1 MAPRIQWVNLPSE
14 DTASLKRSRFAG
26 DGVDSED
33 HMGRDVF
40 IEAEFDTKDASA
52 VATLVI
58 VPGGDNAKKPVL
70 AADSSEKAGT
80 AKDGKVKFKVT
91 LSSAG
96 GDKFKFKIKDK
107 EGKEKEIPDEIET
120 RRMLYYQVIL
130 MKGMSATEAVL
141 CSHAEAE
148 FLNEGRKHFI
158 KLVKIASKG
167 EMNGLANYDESQQGQ
182 IPTQAKAS
190 YSDSKNPY
198 CFALILVNQLAASTS
213 ETVLSA
219 AEVEITDATATV
231 ELKAANPLWLDLDA
245 AGTPEANWFLE
256 GNFQP
261 TDAKLPAVKIE
272 AADVSPKGAAGTST
286 LVVKTDKIAKGTK
299 GKFKVKL
306 KTVDRFRTGL
316 SLGSNFIC
324 VATRAYWKA
333 RDDNE
338 MKSTLV
344 HEAGHK
350 LGMVPGTQSTY
361 YSNRGGHCN
370 HNTNKCVMYG
380 IIHSTRDNV
389 FCTVCSESVRGL
401 NLDARTLPGFTPP

>member
-14 DTASLKRSRFAG
+14 DTADVKRASFVG
-26 DGVDSED
+26 DGVASAD

-40 IEAEFDTKDASA
+40 IEAEFDSKEANA

-58 VPGGDNAKKPVL
+58 VPDGGNAAAPVM
-70 AADSSEKAGT
+70 AADKAEKAGT
-80 AKDGKVKFKVT
+80 AKDGKVKFKIT

-107 EGKEKEIPDEIET
+107 DGKEKEIPDEIET
-120 RRMLYYQVIL
+120 KRMLYYQVIL

-141 CSHAEAE
+141 CAHSEAE
-148 FLNEGRKHFI
+148 FLNEGRKHHI

-182 IPTQAKAS
+182 LPVQAKAS
-190 YSDSKNPY
+190 YSDAKNPY
-198 CFALILVNQLAASTS
+198 CFALLLVNQLGASGEENLIS
-213 ETVLSA
+213 P
-219 AEVEITDATATV
+219 AEVEITDPPPTIEMSTSNA
-231 ELKAANPLWLDLDA
+231 LWLDLDP
-245 AGTPEANWFLE
+245 AGTPEAKWLLSATFEETGGGKAPVILDE
-256 GNFQP
+256 
-261 TDAKLPAVKIE
+261 TSI
-272 AADVSPKGAAGTST
+272 SPKGAAGTKT
-286 LVVKTDKIAKGTK
+286 VTIKTDKLTKGAK
-299 GKFKVKL
+299 GKFKLKL
-306 KTVDRFRTGL
+306 KIVDRFRTGL

-324 VATRAYWKA
+324 VATRASWKD
-333 RDDNE
+333 RDDNA

-350 LGMVPGTQSTY
+350 LGMVPSTQSTY

-380 IIHSTRDNV
+380 VIHSTRDNV
-389 FCTVCSESVRGL
+389 FCATCSESVRGL
-401 NLDARTLPGFTPP
+401 NLDARTLPGFAPP